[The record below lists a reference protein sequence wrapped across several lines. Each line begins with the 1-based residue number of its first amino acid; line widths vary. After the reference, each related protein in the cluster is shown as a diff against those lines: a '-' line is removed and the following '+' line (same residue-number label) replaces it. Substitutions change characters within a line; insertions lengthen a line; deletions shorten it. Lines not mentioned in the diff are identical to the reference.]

1 MDKSKARELIN
12 TIMAKV
18 DEMLGQEQMEHFVDQ
33 YDLKTVQPKPEYEA
47 KLMKVKEDL
56 ARMGVPYN

>member
-1 MDKSKARELIN
+1 
-12 TIMAKV
+12 
-18 DEMLGQEQMEHFVDQ
+18 MLGQEQMEHFVEQ

-56 ARMGVPYN
+56 ARMGVPYK